1 MRITLFQL
9 LLTGALAISAS
20 AGTLKGQGV
29 LDRKI
34 SLSETGQNL
43 KKVLHNIEKV
53 ADVKFTY
60 DSRLV
65 ASKGEVNLD
74 AKDEDL
80 KIVLDKLLNPLSIQ
94 YEVVND
100 QIILK
105 KIVRVGGADVVAS
118 EYVQPGN
125 TVNGTVTTKDG
136 APIAGA
142 SVTVLGSHKGV
153 MTDASGHFEIQAKEG
168 DVIVISVVGYT
179 TVKEAV
185 GKQNTLSFKME
196 EGKSEMG
203 EVVVTALGIK
213 RSTRAL
219 GYSEEQIKGSEIQ
232 ESNAPNVVNALS
244 GKMAGVAVT
253 QPNGVDGGSTRI
265 IIGGNNT
272 ISQDNQPLIIIDG
285 MPMDNTIPNAAQ
297 DVTAPKDWGSAIN
310 LINPADIEDFSVLK
324 GPAAAALYGGRGAN
338 GVILITTKKGSK
350 RNGLGVD
357 YNFQGKIND
366 PYRFLKMQN
375 EYGAGGMVSLDPPQ
389 YQTNAAG
396 QDILTDGWTNM
407 FVDQKTGTGP
417 YGIATWNQVS
427 WPGTGVSWGHKMD
440 GTPLIWWDGVT
451 RPDDP
456 QPNNIKSYYRDG
468 YQLTHNVSVQGGNEF
483 GSLRASYTRLDN
495 ESIIPN
501 SDFNQNTFN
510 LGGQM
515 KLTKRVSIQ
524 VTASYYNNTYHNAPQ
539 LGNNES
545 GSIQSNLIYAYSRD
559 YRGKADNGNYL
570 NYDGSQNKF
579 TDPAAGTAFPWTGN
593 GQAQYIYWNTYMNN
607 EYVTRDKIL
616 GAAQLNYE
624 ATSFLNFMFRASI
637 DANTNQDETINSPTD
652 PTGTIGGTYA
662 NGLTKDNANNY
673 DWLGTLHKDNIFHS
687 DINAKWS
694 VGGEAYS
701 RNMYNI
707 AGTTNGYNM
716 ASAGLT
722 YFGNYVGSP
731 QPSQI
736 PSEAWIKEKM
746 NSIYSF
752 INLSYKNWLYVDI
765 TGRNDWSS
773 TLAPTAWSYFFPSF
787 SASWVFTDALH
798 LNSSWLTFGKL
809 RAAWAEAAVT
819 VPYTTINNTYQVG
832 SFAGQPTT
840 QLPTSLNSQNYQPQT
855 NKTADFGITLGILKD
870 RINFDFRYYNGKSY
884 HQVAAV
890 PAGMSSGVTSITA
903 NTGVLQNS
911 GLEAQLR
918 VKLVEKRNFK
928 WDISINGY
936 NNYNKLLSLNPLVN
950 QLNMNNIWG
959 ASGVYIS
966 ALVGH
971 EYGEIM
977 SYDYVRDPSTHKP
990 LLQTASEIQT
1000 NFGVDAGTAASMVGT
1015 VYKATTS
1022 MVPIGNSTPKFR
1034 GGMTNTFTFKGG
1046 FSVSFLVDAKIGG
1059 QIWAGSWASMMQQGL
1074 APETLKERNGGGLPY
1089 TTPNGTSTNYGVILP
1104 GVYDDGKST
1113 PNTTVVHYY
1122 YKYMT
1127 YGVWSSGPN
1136 NSQWIHSTAVLNDTW
1151 YKLREF
1157 DINYAIPDRIVKK
1170 TKAFQ
1175 AISVSLVGR
1184 DLFYIHSSLPDNVN
1198 PEGVN
1203 GAGNAQGIEFASL
1216 PGVRSVG
1223 VMVHLGF

>member
-29 LDRKI
+29 LDRRI

-74 AKDEDL
+74 AKNEDL
-80 KIVLDKLLNPLSIQ
+80 KMVLDKLLNPLSIQ

-105 KIVRVGGADVVAS
+105 KVFKAGNSDPVAT

-125 TVNGTVTTKDG
+125 TVKGNVTTKDG

-142 SVTVLGSHKGV
+142 SVTVQGTRKGV
-153 MTDASGHFEIQAKEG
+153 MTDANGHFEIQANEG
-168 DVIVISVVGYT
+168 EVIVISVVGYAT
-179 TVKEAV
+179 LRQAV
-185 GKQNTLSFKME
+185 GKNNTLSFKME
-196 EGKSEMG
+196 EGKSELG

-219 GYSEEQIKGSEIQ
+219 GYSEEQVKGTEVQ
-232 ESNAPNVVNALS
+232 ESNAPNVVNALE

-265 IIGGNNT
+265 IIGGNNSIQGAT
-272 ISQDNQPLIIIDG
+272 QPLIIVDG
-285 MPMDNTIPNAAQ
+285 MPMDNTIPSAAQ
-297 DVTAPKDWGSAIN
+297 DVTAPKDWGSPIN
-310 LINPADIEDFSVLK
+310 LINPADIENISVLK
-324 GPAAAALYGGRGAN
+324 GPAAAALYGGWGAN
-338 GVILITTKKGSK
+338 GVILITTKKGGRRS
-350 RNGLGVD
+350 GLGVD
-357 YNFQGKIND
+357 YTFQGKVND

-375 EYGAGGMVSLDPPQ
+375 EYGAGGMVSLNAPQ
-389 YQTNAAG
+389 YQTNSAG
-396 QDILTDGWTNM
+396 QPILTDGWTNM
-407 FVDQKTGTGP
+407 FVDQATGTGP

-440 GTPLIWWDGVT
+440 GTNLIWWDGVT
-451 RPDDP
+451 RPDIP
-456 QPNNIKSYYRDG
+456 QPNNVKSYFRDG
-468 YQLTHNVSVQGGNEF
+468 YQLTHNVSVSGGNEF

-501 SDFNQNTFN
+501 SDYNQNTFN
-510 LGGQM
+510 IGGNM
-515 KLTKRVSIQ
+515 KLTQKVNIQ
-524 VTASYYNNTYHNAPQ
+524 VTASYFNNTYHNAPQ
-539 LGNNES
+539 LGNNEA
-545 GSIQSNLIYAYSRD
+545 GSIQSNLVYAYSRD

-579 TDPAAGTAFPWTGN
+579 TDATTGTAFPWTGN
-593 GQAQYIYWNTYMNN
+593 GNAQYIYWNTYMNN
-607 EYVTRDKIL
+607 EYVTRDKLL
-616 GAAQLNYE
+616 GAAQINYD
-624 ATSFLNFMFRASI
+624 ATSWLNFMFRASI
-637 DANTNQDETINSPTD
+637 DANTNQDEAINAPTD
-652 PTGTIGGTYA
+652 ATQTVGGNYA

-673 DWLGTLHKDNIFHS
+673 DWLVSLHKDNLFK
-687 DINAKWS
+687 DISAKWA
-694 VGGEAYS
+694 VGGTAYS

-707 AGTTNGYNM
+707 AGTTNGTTM
-716 ASAGLT
+716 AQPGLT
-722 YFGNYVGSP
+722 FFGNYVGTP
-731 QPSQI
+731 QAGQV
-736 PSEAWIKEKM
+736 PSEQWYREKR
-746 NSIYSF
+746 NSLYSF
-752 INLSYKNWLYVDI
+752 INLSYKNWLYLDI

-773 TLAPTAWSYFFPSF
+773 TLQPGNWSYFFPSI

-798 LNSSWLTFGKL
+798 LNSSWLSFGKL
-809 RAAWAEAAVT
+809 RAAWAEAAVGI
-819 VPYTTINNTYQVG
+819 PYALFNNTYG
-832 SFAGQPTT
+832 TGTFAGQPTL
-840 QLPTSLNSQNYQPQT
+840 QLATFLNSSNYKPQE
-855 NKTADFGITLGILKD
+855 NKTADFGVTLGFLKN
-870 RINFDFRYYNGKSY
+870 RINLDFRYYNGKSIN
-884 HQVAAV
+884 QVANPPTAQ
-890 PAGMSSGVTSITA
+890 STGVTSLSV

-911 GLEAQLR
+911 GLEAMVS
-918 VKLVEKRNFK
+918 VKVVERKNFR
-928 WDISINGY
+928 WEVSINGF
-936 NNYNKLLSLNPLVN
+936 NNYNKLLSLNQYVN

-977 SYDYVRDPSTHKP
+977 SYDYARDPATKKP
-990 LLQTASEIQT
+990 LLQTATEIAN
-1000 NFGVDAGTAASMVGT
+1000 NFGVDGGTAQSMVGT

-1034 GGMTNTFTFKGG
+1034 GGMTNTFSFKGG
-1046 FSVSFLVDAKIGG
+1046 FSVSFLIDAKIGG

-1074 APETLKERNGGGLPY
+1074 APETLKERNGGGLAY
-1089 TTPNGTSTNYGVILP
+1089 TTPDGTATKWGVILP

-1136 NSQWIHSTAVLNDTW
+1136 NSQWIHSTAVMNDTW

-1157 DINYAIPDRIVKK
+1157 DINYAIPDKIVKH
-1170 TKAFQ
+1170 THAFQ
-1175 AISVSLVGR
+1175 TISVSLVGR

-1223 VMVHLGF
+1223 VMVRLGF